1 MVGMA
6 CVASQ
11 RSAQARERGLHDRPI
26 QVIRLAL
33 RGIVL
38 AAALFG
44 AIAAHAQ
51 EKRVALVVGNAKYPS
66 LPLSNPEN
74 DARLVSATLRKL
86 GFEVLEHTNLGVR
99 EFRRVLREFAR
110 RIQDQ
115 DGVSVFYYAGHG
127 VQIDGRNYL
136 LPVDVNLRDEE
147 EVKDES
153 VDLDDL
159 FVSRLERAR
168 TQARIIILD
177 ACRDNPF
184 RARTRNIR
192 VSSGLAEMAA
202 ARGTLIA
209 FSAGPGAASED
220 GPPGSNSIYSRHLA
234 DEMMREGIEVEQML
248 KNVRVK
254 VLRDTK
260 ERQVPWVNTSLTVN
274 FSFNPGKLSDPEARR
289 QRDREILEALER
301 AQAERRGID
310 EERQRIEVEKR
321 RLAEEAEGLERAR
334 REFEERAKSAPAAL
348 PPPNRVP
355 AEDREA
361 LQRAEA
367 ERRRAEEER
376 MRIEAEAHRLA
387 QEAEKLERARQEL
400 ERSKRTPTQPALRES
415 TPLLETGAT
424 PPPPRVTSPSAPVAR
439 ESSSQR
445 PESNSPPRRQ
455 DGRASA
461 GSRVAVQCSDLLARW
476 QLGEDLLAEE
486 ESFIMTQCR

>member
-1 MVGMA
+1 MIGKT

-11 RSAQARERGLHDRPI
+11 RSASARKRGLRDGSI
-26 QVIRLAL
+26 QVARLAF

-44 AIAAHAQ
+44 AVVAHAQ
-51 EKRVALVVGNAKYPS
+51 EKRIALVVGNAKYAS

-74 DARLVSATLRKL
+74 DARLVSTTLRKL
-86 GFEVLEHTNLGVR
+86 GFEVLERTNLGVR

-115 DGVSVFYYAGHG
+115 EGVSVFYYAGHG

-220 GPPGSNSIYSRHLA
+220 GPPGSNSTYSRHLT
-234 DEMMREGIEVEQML
+234 DEMMREGIEVEQMF

-254 VLRDTK
+254 VLRDTR

-274 FSFNPGKLSDPEARR
+274 FSFNPGKLVDPEARR

-301 AQAERRGID
+301 AQAERRGVD

-321 RLAEEAEGLERAR
+321 RLAEEAKRLEQAR
-334 REFEERAKSAPAAL
+334 REFEERTKSPPAAL
-348 PPPNRVP
+348 TPPNRVP

-367 ERRRAEEER
+367 ERRRAEKER
-376 MRIEAEAHRLA
+376 MQIEADARRLA

-400 ERSKRTPTQPALRES
+400 ERSKRTATQPALRES
-415 TPLLETGAT
+415 APLLETGAT
-424 PPPPRVTSPSAPVAR
+424 TPPRPTLPSAPVAR

-445 PESNSPPRRQ
+445 PEPNLPPRRQ
-455 DGRASA
+455 DERAPV
-461 GSRVAVQCSDLLARW
+461 GSRVAIQCSDLLVRW
-476 QLGEDLLAEE
+476 QLGESLLAEE